1 MQFSVRIPKN
11 EESEALNRPQREGIK
26 EEEKNE

>member
-11 EESEALNRPQREGIK
+11 EESETLNRPTERRHQRGGK
-26 EEEKNE
+26 K